1 MSLLGNVWWLFSPFS
16 FVSLHHFLYTLVEC
30 PQSPRNCPWSRSK
43 HEWDVVSM
51 TDHRLSGS
59 SKWKN
64 TSFRL
69 ACTSGNGRPGD
80 LDLLLRWGLSKLPSN
95 ICLDKFTKSTG
106 ILRSHLSAG
115 EGAARDFQPYIW
127 SCFSLHHREVWEE
140 KWLMVIS
147 QLWMPRGRAWAAE
160 DLQWSTAET
169 ILPSEWEPEGTHPP
183 KMRN

>member
-1 MSLLGNVWWLFSPFS
+1 MFDDSSLLSPLFLCITFCTRLWNAHKVPGIVLDPEANMNGTWCLWQTIDSVGP
-16 FVSLHHFLYTLVEC
+16 VNEKTHH
-30 PQSPRNCPWSRSK
+30 
-43 HEWDVVSM
+43 
-51 TDHRLSGS
+51 
-59 SKWKN
+59 
-64 TSFRL
+64 
-69 ACTSGNGRPGD
+69 
-80 LDLLLRWGLSKLPSN
+80 LDLPALQVMVDQVIW
-95 ICLDKFTKSTG
+95 ICCSDEDFQNYRQTRLDKFTKSTG